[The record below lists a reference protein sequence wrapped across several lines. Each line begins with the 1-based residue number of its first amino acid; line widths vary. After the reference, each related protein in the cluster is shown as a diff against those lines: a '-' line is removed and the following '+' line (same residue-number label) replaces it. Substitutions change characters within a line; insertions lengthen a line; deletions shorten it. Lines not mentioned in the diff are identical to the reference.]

1 MVYLLVKLKSKEIE
15 LHIAFNRTW
24 SIHDHFVPCH
34 KGSNCYLPGT
44 ATIRYQREDS
54 KKRTGVNGTIQ
65 KMFIHC
71 RLPKI
76 QLVSYLK
83 PQPSKKRERVNIHV
97 HVLRARSIASE
108 CVCLVSQLQL

>member
-24 SIHDHFVPCH
+24 SIRDHFVPCH

-54 KKRTGVNGTIQ
+54 KKRTEVNGTIQ

-71 RLPKI
+71 RLQKNPACLLP
-76 QLVSYLK
+76 QT
-83 PQPSKKRERVNIHV
+83 QPSKKRERVNIHV